1 MGNGRLFVRVWPTKI
16 PCCLFLSFLLLLVYS
31 PAAWGKSSVERHF
44 AGTDHELTVYRVQ
57 GKKPGKTILI
67 IGGIQGDEPGGF
79 LSADLYADMSLKQG
93 NLIVVPRANWYSII
107 MNRRQINEDM
117 NRKFADSKN
126 TSYEDQIVGILKKL
140 IAQSDC
146 LLNLH
151 DGSGF
156 YSEKWRS
163 FMRNPGRFGQ
173 SIIADTDQYR
183 HIKTGDVVSLEGMAK
198 RAIREINAHI
208 ANPEH
213 HFHFNNHRTASQ
225 ATRHPEQR
233 RSATYYAL
241 FTCGIPA
248 FGIETSKS
256 LPLETRIY
264 HHNLGVNAFMSIFDI
279 KPDVPGINLP
289 MPTMKYL
296 VVKVNDQLPVVLS
309 NQDQLTV
316 RSGDTIKIDHIE
328 ANYERGLSADIE
340 GYGKINDLQ
349 NPVVIGR
356 ATQITVRKDNYVCGR
371 VPIRIAATDS
381 PGRQTPAE
389 KPRITFFRLKVNGV
403 EKFLPNGAHLD
414 IIRGDTVELVDVG
427 TTAGA
432 STDITMN
439 FKGFIGNAKSNKG
452 EDRGYII
459 RTDRD
464 LLKRF
469 SIAANGQ
476 RYQIVAERKDQILGQ
491 MFVDLR
497 DPILEYVV
505 FQIGVGEKRCLYP
518 GEKIICRPGQALK
531 LIDIKTNVYKNN
543 NITAILKG
551 QGTSSEVARAGVI
564 SLKKRGDYK
573 VTFWRNQTPLGDVS
587 IQGL

>member
-1 MGNGRLFVRVWPTKI
+1 MKVWATKTLYCI
-16 PCCLFLSFLLLLVYS
+16 SLTFLLLAAFT
-31 PAAWGKSSVERHF
+31 PASWGKSSVERHF

-57 GKKPGKTILI
+57 GKNPGKTILI

-79 LSADLYADMSLKQG
+79 LSADLYADMNLKQG
-93 NLIVVPRANWYSII
+93 NLIVVPRANWYSILL
-107 MNRRQINEDM
+107 NRRQVNEDM
-117 NRKFADSKN
+117 NRKFADSKSTN
-126 TSYEDQIVGILKKL
+126 YEDQVVGILKKL

-151 DGSGF
+151 DGTGF

-163 FMRNPGRFGQ
+163 FVRNPGRFGQ

-183 HIKTGDVVSLEGMAK
+183 QTKTGDVVSLEAMAK
-198 RAIREINAHI
+198 RAIREINTHI

-264 HHNLGVNAFMSIFDI
+264 HHNLGVNAFMNIFDI

-289 MPTMKYL
+289 MPAMKYL

-309 NQDQLTV
+309 NRDQLNV
-316 RSGDTIKIDHIE
+316 RSGDVIKIDHIE

-340 GYGKINDLQ
+340 GYGKMNDLH

-381 PGRQTPAE
+381 PGRPAAAD
-389 KPRITFFRLKVNGV
+389 KPQIAFFRIKVNGE

-414 IIRGDTVELVDVG
+414 IIRGDTIELVDVG
-427 TTAGA
+427 ATTGA
-432 STDITMN
+432 SADITMN
-439 FKGFIGNAKSNKG
+439 FKGFIGDTKKNKG

-464 LLKRF
+464 LIKRF

-476 RYQIVAERKDQILGQ
+476 RYQIVAERKEQVLGQ
-491 MFVDLR
+491 MFLDLR
-497 DPILEYVV
+497 DPVLEYAV
-505 FQIGVGEKRCLYP
+505 FQIGDGEKRCLYP
-518 GEKIICRPGQALK
+518 GEKINYRPGQTLK
-531 LIDIKTNVYKNN
+531 LIDIKTNVSKNN
-543 NITAILKG
+543 NITAILEGK
-551 QGTSSEVARAGVI
+551 GTSSKVTRSEVI
-564 SLKKRGDYK
+564 SLKKQGVYK
-573 VTFWRNQTPLGDVS
+573 VTFWRNQMPLGDVI

>member
-1 MGNGRLFVRVWPTKI
+1 MGNGRLSVRVCPTKSL
-16 PCCLFLSFLLLLVYS
+16 CCLFLAFLLLFIFP
-31 PAAWGKSSVERHF
+31 PASWGKSSVERHF

-57 GKKPGKTILI
+57 GKNPGKTILI

-79 LSADLYADMSLKQG
+79 LSADLYADMNLKQG
-93 NLIVVPRANWYSII
+93 NLIVVPRANWYSILL
-107 MNRRQINEDM
+107 NRRQVNEDM
-117 NRKFADSKN
+117 NRKFADSKSI
-126 TSYEDQIVGILKKL
+126 SYEDQIVGILKKL

-151 DGSGF
+151 DGTGF

-183 HIKTGDVVSLEGMAK
+183 QVKTGDVVSLETMAK
-198 RAIREINAHI
+198 RAIREINTHI

-225 ATRHPEQR
+225 ETRHPEQR

-256 LPLETRIY
+256 LSLETRIY
-264 HHNLGVNAFMSIFDI
+264 HHNLGVNAFMNIFDI

-289 MPTMKYL
+289 MPAMKYL

-309 NQDQLTV
+309 SQDQLTV
-316 RSGDTIKIDHIE
+316 RSGDVIKINHIE

-340 GYGKINDLQ
+340 GYGKINDLH

-371 VPIRIAATDS
+371 VPIRVAANDS
-381 PGRQTPAE
+381 PGRQSATD
-389 KPRITFFRLKVNGV
+389 KPQIAFFRIKVNGE
-403 EKFLPNGAHLD
+403 EKFLPNGVHLD
-414 IIRGDTVELVDVG
+414 IVRGDTIELVDVG
-427 TTAGA
+427 ATNGA
-432 STDITMN
+432 SADIAMN
-439 FKGFIGNAKSNKG
+439 FKGFIGNAKNNSG

-505 FQIGVGEKRCLYP
+505 FQIGDGEKRCLYP
-518 GEKIICRPGQALK
+518 GEKITYRPGQALK
-531 LIDIKTNVYKNN
+531 LIDIKTNVSKNN

-551 QGTSSEVARAGVI
+551 KGTSFEVARAGII
-564 SLKKRGDYK
+564 SLKKQGVYK

-587 IQGL
+587 IQAL

>member
-1 MGNGRLFVRVWPTKI
+1 VRVCPTKSL
-16 PCCLFLSFLLLLVYS
+16 CCLFLAFLLLFIFP
-31 PAAWGKSSVERHF
+31 PASWGKSSVERHF

-57 GKKPGKTILI
+57 GKNPGKTILI

-79 LSADLYADMSLKQG
+79 LSADLYADMNLKQG
-93 NLIVVPRANWYSII
+93 NLIVVPRANWYSILL
-107 MNRRQINEDM
+107 NRRQVNEDM
-117 NRKFADSKN
+117 NRKFADSKSI
-126 TSYEDQIVGILKKL
+126 SYEDQIVGILKKL

-151 DGSGF
+151 DGTGF

-183 HIKTGDVVSLEGMAK
+183 QVKTGDVVSLETMAK
-198 RAIREINAHI
+198 RAIREINTHI

-225 ATRHPEQR
+225 ETRHPEQR

-256 LPLETRIY
+256 LSLETRIY
-264 HHNLGVNAFMSIFDI
+264 HHNLGVNAFMNIFDI

-289 MPTMKYL
+289 MPAMKYL

-309 NQDQLTV
+309 SQDQLTV
-316 RSGDTIKIDHIE
+316 RSGDVIKINHIE

-340 GYGKINDLQ
+340 GYGKINDLH

-371 VPIRIAATDS
+371 VPIRVAANDS
-381 PGRQTPAE
+381 PGRQSATD
-389 KPRITFFRLKVNGV
+389 KPQIAFFRIKVNGE
-403 EKFLPNGAHLD
+403 EKFLPNGVHLD
-414 IIRGDTVELVDVG
+414 IVRGDTIELVDVG
-427 TTAGA
+427 ATNGA
-432 STDITMN
+432 SADIAMN
-439 FKGFIGNAKSNKG
+439 FKGFIGNAKNNSG

-505 FQIGVGEKRCLYP
+505 FQIGDGEKRCLYP
-518 GEKIICRPGQALK
+518 GEKITYRPGQALK
-531 LIDIKTNVYKNN
+531 LIDIKTNVSKNN

-551 QGTSSEVARAGVI
+551 KGTSFEVARAGII
-564 SLKKRGDYK
+564 SLKKQGVYK

-587 IQGL
+587 IQAL

>member
-1 MGNGRLFVRVWPTKI
+1 MRVWATKT
-16 PCCLFLSFLLLLVYS
+16 PCYLFLAFLLLFFNP
-31 PAAWGKSSVERHF
+31 PASWGKSSVERHF

-57 GKKPGKTILI
+57 GKAPGKTIMI

-79 LSADLYADMSLKQG
+79 LSADLYADMNLKQG

-107 MNRRQINEDM
+107 LNRRQVNGDM
-117 NRKFADSKN
+117 NRKFADSTS

-183 HIKTGDVVSLEGMAK
+183 QVKTGDVVSLEGMAK
-198 RAIREINAHI
+198 RAIREMNTHI

-213 HFHFNNHRTASQ
+213 HFHFNNHRTATQ

-264 HHNLGVNAFMSIFDI
+264 HHNLGVNAFMNIFDI

-289 MPTMKYL
+289 MPAMKYL

-309 NQDQLTV
+309 SQDQLTV
-316 RSGDTIKIDHIE
+316 RSGDVIKIDHIE

-340 GYGKINDLQ
+340 GYGKVNDLH

-371 VPIRIAATDS
+371 VPIRIAPADS
-381 PGRQTPAE
+381 PGKQTTAD
-389 KPRITFFRLKVNGV
+389 KPHINFFRLKVNGE

-414 IIRGDTVELVDVG
+414 IIRGDTIELIDVG
-427 TTAGA
+427 VTAGA
-432 STDITMN
+432 SAEIAMN
-439 FKGFIGNAKSNKG
+439 FKGFIGNAKINKG
-452 EDRGYII
+452 EDRGYVI

-464 LLKRF
+464 LIKRF

-497 DPILEYVV
+497 DPVLEYVV
-505 FQIGVGEKRCLYP
+505 FQISDGEKKCLYP
-518 GEKIICRPGQALK
+518 GEKITCRPGQSLK
-531 LIDIKTNVYKNN
+531 LIDIKTNVSKNN
-543 NITAILKG
+543 NITAILNGK
-551 QGTSSEVARAGVI
+551 GTSSEVTRAGVI
-564 SLKKRGDYK
+564 SINKKGDYK
-573 VTFWRNQTPLGDVS
+573 VTFWRNQTPLGDIS

>member
-1 MGNGRLFVRVWPTKI
+1 M
-16 PCCLFLSFLLLLVYS
+16 
-31 PAAWGKSSVERHF
+31 
-44 AGTDHELTVYRVQ
+44 TVYRVQ
-57 GKKPGKTILI
+57 GKAPGKTILI

-107 MNRRQINEDM
+107 LNRREVNGDM
-117 NRKFADSKN
+117 NRKFADSKI

-183 HIKTGDVVSLEGMAK
+183 HVKTGDVVSLEAMAK
-198 RAIREINAHI
+198 QAIREMNAHI
-208 ANPEH
+208 PNPEH

-225 ATRHPEQR
+225 GTRHPEQR

-264 HHNLGVNAFMSIFDI
+264 HHNLGVNAFMNIFDI
-279 KPDVPGINLP
+279 KPDVPGVNLP
-289 MPTMKYL
+289 MPAMKYL

-309 NQDQLTV
+309 NRDQLTV

-340 GYGKINDLQ
+340 GYGKINDLH

-371 VPIRIAATDS
+371 VPIRIAAKMEIPPTPPVAKGGQGGFHGS
-381 PGRQTPAE
+381 PGRQAAAD
-389 KPRITFFRLKVNGV
+389 KSRIAFFRIKVNGE
-403 EKFLPNGAHLD
+403 EKFLPNGAHID
-414 IIRGDTVELVDVG
+414 IVRGDAIELVDVG
-427 TTAGA
+427 ATDGA
-432 STDITMN
+432 NAEICMN
-439 FKGFIGNAKSNKG
+439 FKGFIGNARNNKG
-452 EDRGYII
+452 EDRGHII

-476 RYQIVAERKDQILGQ
+476 RYQIVAEKKGQILGQ

-497 DPILEYVV
+497 DPVLEYVV
-505 FQIGVGEKRCLYP
+505 FQIGDGEKRCLYP
-518 GEKIICRPGQALK
+518 GEKITCRTGQALK
-531 LIDIKTNVYKNN
+531 LIDIKTNVSKNN
-543 NITAILKG
+543 NVTAIIKG
-551 QGTSSEVARAGVI
+551 KGTSYEVPRTGVI
-564 SLKKRGDYK
+564 SLKKQGIYR

>member
-1 MGNGRLFVRVWPTKI
+1 MRVWATKT
-16 PCCLFLSFLLLLVYS
+16 PGCLFLVLLLLFIFPPS
-31 PAAWGKSSVERHF
+31 SWGKSSVERHF
-44 AGTDHELTVYRVQ
+44 SGTDHELTVYRVQ
-57 GKKPGKTILI
+57 GKAPGKTIMI

-79 LSADLYADMSLKQG
+79 LSADLYADMNLKQG

-107 MNRRQINEDM
+107 LNRRQVNGDM
-117 NRKFADSKN
+117 NRKFADS
-126 TSYEDQIVGILKKL
+126 TSSSYEDQIVGVLKKL

-156 YSEKWRS
+156 YSDTWRS

-183 HIKTGDVVSLEGMAK
+183 LVKTGDVVSLEGMAK
-198 RAIREINAHI
+198 RAIREMNAHI

-256 LPLETRIY
+256 LPLETRIH
-264 HHNLGVNAFMSIFDI
+264 HHNLGVNAFMNIFDI

-289 MPTMKYL
+289 MPAMKYL

-316 RSGDTIKIDHIE
+316 RSGDVIKIDHIE

-340 GYGKINDLQ
+340 GYGKVNDLH

-371 VPIRIAATDS
+371 VPIRIAANDL
-381 PGRQTPAE
+381 PGKQVAAD
-389 KPRITFFRLKVNGV
+389 KPQITFFRLKVNGE
-403 EKFLPNGAHLD
+403 EKYLPNGAHLD
-414 IIRGDTVELVDVG
+414 IVRGDTIELVDVG
-427 TTAGA
+427 VTAGA
-432 STDITMN
+432 SADIAMN
-439 FKGFIGNAKSNKG
+439 FKGFIGDTKHNKG

-464 LLKRF
+464 LIKRF

-476 RYQIVAERKDQILGQ
+476 RYQIVAEKKDKVLGQ

-497 DPILEYVV
+497 DPVLEYVV
-505 FQIGVGEKRCLYP
+505 FQIGDGEKRCLYP
-518 GEKIICRPGQALK
+518 GEKITCRPGQALK
-531 LIDIKTNVYKNN
+531 LIDIKTNVSKNN
-543 NITAILKG
+543 NVTAILKG
-551 QGTSSEVARAGVI
+551 QGTSAEVARSGVI
-564 SLKKRGDYK
+564 SLKKQGDYK

>member
-1 MGNGRLFVRVWPTKI
+1 MRVWATKT
-16 PCCLFLSFLLLLVYS
+16 PCYLFLAFLLLFFTP
-31 PAAWGKSSVERHF
+31 PASWGKSSVERHF

-57 GKKPGKTILI
+57 GKAPGKTIMI

-79 LSADLYADMSLKQG
+79 LSADLYADMNLKQG

-107 MNRRQINEDM
+107 LNRREVNGDM
-117 NRKFADSKN
+117 NRKFADSTS

-163 FMRNPGRFGQ
+163 FMRNPRRFGQ

-183 HIKTGDVVSLEGMAK
+183 HVKTGDVVSLEGMAK

-264 HHNLGVNAFMSIFDI
+264 HHNLGVNAFMNIFDI

-289 MPTMKYL
+289 MPAMKYL
-296 VVKVNDQLPVVLS
+296 VIKVNDQLPVVLS
-309 NQDQLTV
+309 SQDQLTV

-340 GYGKINDLQ
+340 GYGKINDLH

-381 PGRQTPAE
+381 PGRQATAD
-389 KPRITFFRLKVNGV
+389 KPHITYFRLKVNGE

-414 IIRGDTVELVDVG
+414 IIRGDAIELIDVG
-427 TTAGA
+427 VTSGA
-432 STDITMN
+432 SADIAMN
-439 FKGFIGNAKSNKG
+439 FKGFIGDAKHNKG

-459 RTDRD
+459 RTDKD
-464 LLKRF
+464 LIKRF

-476 RYQIVAERKDQILGQ
+476 RYQIVAEKKDKVLGQ

-497 DPILEYVV
+497 DPVLEYVV
-505 FQIGVGEKRCLYP
+505 FQIGDGEKRCLYP
-518 GEKIICRPGQALK
+518 GEKITCRPGQALK
-531 LIDIKTNVYKNN
+531 IIDIKTNVSKNN
-543 NITAILKG
+543 NVTAIFKG
-551 QGTSSEVARAGVI
+551 QGTSAEVPRSGVI
-564 SLKKRGDYK
+564 SLKKQGDYK
-573 VTFWRNQTPLGDVS
+573 VSFWRNRTPLGDIS